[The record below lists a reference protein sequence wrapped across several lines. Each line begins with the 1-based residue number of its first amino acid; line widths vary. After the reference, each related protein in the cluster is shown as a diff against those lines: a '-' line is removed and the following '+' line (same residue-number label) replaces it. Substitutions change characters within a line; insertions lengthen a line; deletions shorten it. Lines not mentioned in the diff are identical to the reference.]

1 MSTSINIQEPLI
13 RFASLCR
20 SILLSKMWSGAIYGL
35 KTNIYR
41 PASITDME
49 LSSTHCLLL
58 ALLHSLVTA
67 DVTFCTLL
75 ADMCSRV
82 EKLRSRHYKVWL
94 LEDFV
99 FPQPDIQKAM
109 ALLAEL
115 IADGTMKLP
124 PHVLGIMSSLANK
137 YGFTSVHLKAL
148 SKEGLSDLA
157 NQLRSAVINNSPG
170 DIIAI
175 AAEGG
180 DINGLTE
187 SGDSLMHL
195 AARAGNC
202 ASISALNFLKADL
215 WSKY

>member
-1 MSTSINIQEPLI
+1 
-13 RFASLCR
+13 
-20 SILLSKMWSGAIYGL
+20 
-35 KTNIYR
+35 
-41 PASITDME
+41 
-49 LSSTHCLLL
+49 
-58 ALLHSLVTA
+58 
-67 DVTFCTLL
+67 
-75 ADMCSRV
+75 
-82 EKLRSRHYKVWL
+82 
-94 LEDFV
+94 
-99 FPQPDIQKAM
+99 M

-215 WSKY
+215 ETVNTHNATPLMEAIIYNRLSSANALIMAGANLDNLFFRRDTYLYIVAATSINKVLEVLLQKVDVDKKNHFG